1 MQEVKKN
8 WVTDETATRFSL
20 STVYYI
26 YSQEWENWD
35 TELKL
40 AILSGWLTSNLKK
53 KAGEEACDNESQL
66 ASMSKQW
73 SHIGWQLQM
82 SA

>member
-40 AILSGWLTSNLKK
+40 AILSGWLTSN
-53 KAGEEACDNESQL
+53 
-66 ASMSKQW
+66 
-73 SHIGWQLQM
+73 
-82 SA
+82 